1 MQRLQFTCDT
11 SLCVPACWMQCSC
24 PGTAVLGTVA
34 VGTTWD
40 PSKPKIWL
48 EQVGSEEGLSPAHR
62 IVHALQH
69 TRSITALI

>member
-1 MQRLQFTCDT
+1 MCPSLLDAVFLPRL
-11 SLCVPACWMQCSC
+11 CS
-24 PGTAVLGTVA
+24 TALLGTVA

-48 EQVGSEEGLSPAHR
+48 EQVGSEKGLGPAHR